1 MLKWQLEN
9 ASVLNFD
16 SILIFSIL
24 KTWRYLIWLSS
35 YVDVLQQK

>member
-1 MLKWQLEN
+1 MPKSQLEN

-16 SILIFSIL
+16 SILIFSVL
-24 KTWRYLIWLSS
+24 KTWRYLVWPSS